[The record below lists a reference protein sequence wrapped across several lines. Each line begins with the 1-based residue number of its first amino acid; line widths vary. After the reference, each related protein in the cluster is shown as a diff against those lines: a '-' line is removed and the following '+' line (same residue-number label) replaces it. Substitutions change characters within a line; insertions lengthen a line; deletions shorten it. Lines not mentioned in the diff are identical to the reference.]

1 MNVLLRRPARAAQ
14 TIPGRAPVRLFVVAV
29 AAMAVVVAALWLTS
43 ASANAAASPAPRV
56 ATPATSPAANPT
68 SAAAAPA
75 PVGQSVPSP
84 QPTPPGIGLGSGA
97 PSPAAP
103 PTSPGG
109 GSVDGGGAYH
119 PGLFDVAGHIRK
131 AINDWFSGLV
141 TAAFTP
147 ILDLL
152 ARTLLTTPQLTDDA
166 GLHSLWLI
174 NLGIADSLLVLLILA
189 GGATVMGYETFQ
201 TRLAAKELAP
211 RIVVAAVAANV
222 SLPVLGLAISLADAL
237 ARAVLAGTT
246 SKQAVA
252 GISKLI
258 LGSLAGNI
266 FLTLVGAVVAVL
278 AAMLLATWL
287 LRLVLVVLL
296 IIAAPLALVCHAL
309 PATDGLAKL
318 WWRATAGTL
327 VVQIGQSL
335 ALVTALRV
343 FLPGGG
349 LAHLGLGAGG
359 GLVNL
364 LIAGCLCWVMIRIPT
379 WTSRQVFSSHS
390 GGGIGR
396 TVKHAVVYK
405 AIRAIGAAAL

>member
-1 MNVLLRRPARAAQ
+1 MNPTPTGNRAGQCLANAPSRWTLAACVAGVLL
-14 TIPGRAPVRLFVVAV
+14 
-29 AAMAVVVAALWLTS
+29 AAMGWF
-43 ASANAAASPAPRV
+43 
-56 ATPATSPAANPT
+56 ATPAADASVTQTPRPATAT
-68 SAAAAPA
+68 AAPVA
-75 PVGQSVPSP
+75 PVAPTAPAGVVASIP
-84 QPTPPGIGLGSGA
+84 PTPPGVGLGSGA
-97 PSPAAP
+97 PTPAAP
-103 PTSPGG
+103 STGTGG

-152 ARTLLTTPQLTDDA
+152 ARTLLTTPQLTGDP

-174 NLGIADSLLVLLILA
+174 NLGIADGLLTLLILA
-189 GGATVMGYETFQ
+189 AGATVMGYETFQ
-201 TRLAAKELAP
+201 TRLAAKEIAP

-222 SLPVLGLAISLADAL
+222 SLPLLGLAISLADAL

-296 IIAAPLALVCHAL
+296 VIAAPLALVCHAL
-309 PATDGLAKL
+309 PSTDGLAKL

-349 LAHLGLGAGG
+349 LSHLGLDAGG

-364 LIAGCLCWVMIRIPT
+364 LVAGCLCWVMIRIPT

>member
-1 MNVLLRRPARAAQ
+1 MNPAPASGTQRADSRAGQLVSDALRRRVLAVCVA
-14 TIPGRAPVRLFVVAV
+14 VVFVVAAGWFATP
-29 AAMAVVVAALWLTS
+29 AAD
-43 ASANAAASPAPRV
+43 AAASPTPRPR
-56 ATPATSPAANPT
+56 AAAASPTPAANPT
-68 SAAAAPA
+68 PAGVAASMP
-75 PVGQSVPSP
+75 
-84 QPTPPGIGLGSGA
+84 PTPPGVGLGAGA
-97 PSPAAP
+97 PTPAAP
-103 PTSPGG
+103 SATPDG
-109 GSVDGGGAYH
+109 GSVDGGGTYH

-131 AINDWFSGLV
+131 AINDWFAGLV

-152 ARTLLTTPQLTDDA
+152 ARTLLTTPQLTSDP
-166 GLHSLWLI
+166 GLHSLWLV

-222 SLPVLGLAISLADAL
+222 SLPLLGLAISLADAL

-246 SKQAVA
+246 SQQAVA

-258 LGSLAGNI
+258 LGSLTGNI

-296 IIAAPLALVCHAL
+296 IIASPLALVCHAL

-327 VVQIGQSL
+327 VVQVAQPL

-349 LAHLGLGAGG
+349 LSHLGLAAGG

-364 LIAGCLCWVMIRIPT
+364 LVAGCLCWVMIRIPT
-379 WTSRQVFSSHS
+379 WTSRQVFSSHG

>member
-1 MNVLLRRPARAAQ
+1 MNFPARRPVCVEQA
-14 TIPGRAPVRLFVVAV
+14 IPGRAPGRLVAGIVSATAV
-29 AAMAVVVAALWLTS
+29 AVAALWLATP
-43 ASANAAASPAPRV
+43 AANAAASPAPRV
-56 ATPATSPAANPT
+56 ATPTTSPASHPT
-68 SAAAAPA
+68 TPAASQAAD
-75 PVGQSVPSP
+75 GQAVPSP
-84 QPTPPGIGLGSGA
+84 QATPPGIGLGSGA
-97 PSPAAP
+97 PTPAAP
-103 PTSPGG
+103 STSTGG
-109 GSVDGGGAYH
+109 GSVDGGGTYH

-152 ARTLLTTPQLTDDA
+152 ARTLLTTPQLTSDP
-166 GLHSLWLI
+166 GLHSLWLA
-174 NLGIADSLLVLLILA
+174 NLGIADGLLVLLILA

-222 SLPVLGLAISLADAL
+222 SLPLLGLAISLADAL

-246 SKQAVA
+246 SKQAVS

-296 IIAAPLALVCHAL
+296 VIAAPLALVCHAL
-309 PATDGLAKL
+309 PATEGLAKL

-327 VVQIGQSL
+327 VVQVAQSL

-349 LAHLGLGAGG
+349 LADLGLSAGG

-364 LIAGCLCWVMIRIPT
+364 LVAGCLCWVMIRIPA
-379 WTSRQVFSSHS
+379 WTSRQVFSSHG

-396 TVKHAVVYK
+396 SVKQLVVYK